1 MATRNYLLLIAAAAV
16 AWALV
21 ACDSDTEGNGP
32 AITGMRIWVADQPD
46 KEVEIYDM
54 AGNRLKHVG
63 SYPMFNKPN
72 AIDIYLADGA
82 TWVCDFYTNRIRKFN
97 ANGDPVFA
105 TPGVDPG
112 FLVLNPADLAV
123 SQASGDCWVSDRGN
137 NRVLRLGPDGSV
149 LARITGFQYPRG
161 LAVGPSAGDVWIAD
175 EGNDAV
181 VKIAAGVSG
190 TVAVRNV
197 EVGRYAGME
206 NPWAVAAEAN
216 GRAWVSSRL
225 EGRVVKLSSSAA
237 EIASVGGFDEPVAL
251 AVDDTVGAV
260 YVVDTASGVL
270 VALPRGLTGTHDNY
284 RGVAKFVVPGLA
296 RPEGVFADEKNGR
309 IYVAEMGGGNVRIY
323 DTSGQLVQTLSGFAG
338 PAVVAAWDED

>member
-1 MATRNYLLLIAAAAV
+1 MRKYFLLIAAAAV
-16 AWALV
+16 ALALA

-32 AITGMRIWVADQPD
+32 PITGMRIWVADQPD

-54 AGNRLKHVG
+54 AGARLKHVG
-63 SYPMFNKPN
+63 GPPMFSKPN
-72 AIDIYLADGA
+72 AIGIYLANGD

-97 ANGDPVFA
+97 ANGDPIFA
-105 TPGVDPG
+105 TPGSEQG
-112 FLVLNPADLAV
+112 FLVLNPAALAV
-123 SQASGDCWVSDRGN
+123 GQASGECWVSDRGN

-149 LARITGFQYPRG
+149 LARVTGFQYPRG
-161 LAVGPSAGDVWIAD
+161 LAVGPTAGDVWVAD

-181 VKIAAGVSG
+181 VKIASTARG

-197 EVGRYAGME
+197 EVGRYTGME

-225 EGRVVKLSSSAA
+225 EGRVVKLSSDAA
-237 EIASVGGFDEPVAL
+237 EVAAVGGFDEPVAV
-251 AVDDTVGAV
+251 AVDDTAGSV

-270 VALPRGLTGTHDNY
+270 VALPRALTGTHGNY
-284 RGVAKFVVPGLA
+284 RAVAKFVVPGLA
-296 RPEGVFADEKNGR
+296 RPEDVFADEKNGR
-309 IYVAEMGGGNVRIY
+309 VYVAEMGGGNVRIY
-323 DTSGQLVQTLSGFAG
+323 DTSGQLVQTLGGFAG